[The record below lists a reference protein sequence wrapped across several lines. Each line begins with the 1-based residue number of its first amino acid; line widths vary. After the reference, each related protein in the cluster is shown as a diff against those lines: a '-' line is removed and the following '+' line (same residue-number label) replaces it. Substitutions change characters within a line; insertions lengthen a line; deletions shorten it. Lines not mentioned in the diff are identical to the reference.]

1 MPGRNRS
8 PALEPSRRP
17 EMTIIAPPPQSLR
30 YPAPGLGIAFSS
42 AAQVYLAPADLLSG
56 ALAAG
61 IVASGRALP
70 FGASQA
76 FCCAYLAARAA
87 DKVSVY
93 RLSVLELKGL
103 HPEVDA
109 AVAVFSQPLPP
120 FGGIAMDRPRI
131 MGIVNVTPDSFSD
144 GGDRFDPATA
154 IADALAMVDAGA
166 EIIDIGGE
174 STRPGA
180 PEVSPEDE
188 IRRVVPVTSALAE
201 AGVCVSVDTRHAA
214 TMAAAIGA
222 GARIVNDITALT
234 GDADALKVV
243 RESDAG
249 VVLMHMQGEP
259 QTMQSAPEYGFAPFD
274 VYDYLKARVEACVAA
289 GIPRERLCVDPGIG
303 FGKTKAH
310 NLSILHWMSLYR
322 GLGVPVLLG
331 ASRKS
336 LIAAVCGDTPPK
348 QRLAGSLALA
358 GAGVRAGVTV
368 VRVHD
373 VAETAQA
380 LAMQC
385 AIERSE

>member
-1 MPGRNRS
+1 MTVI
-8 PALEPSRRP
+8 EPELHP
-17 EMTIIAPPPQSLR
+17 LR

-42 AAQVYLAPADLLSG
+42 AAQLYLAPADLLSG
-56 ALAAG
+56 PVAAG

-70 FGASQA
+70 FGANQA
-76 FCCAYLAARAA
+76 FCCAYLAARIA

-103 HPEVDA
+103 HPQVDA
-109 AVAVFSQPLPP
+109 AVAAYTRPLPP
-120 FGGIAMDRPRI
+120 FAGISMDRARI

-144 GGDRFDPATA
+144 GGDRFDAATA
-154 IADALAMVDAGA
+154 IADAFAMVDAGA
-166 EIIDIGGE
+166 EIIDVGGE

-180 PEVSPEDE
+180 PEVPPEDE
-188 IRRVVPVTSALAE
+188 IRRVVPVVAALAGK
-201 AGVCVSVDTRHAA
+201 GVCVSIDTRHAA

-222 GARIVNDITALT
+222 GARIVNDITALS
-234 GDADALKVV
+234 GDADALRVV
-243 RESDAG
+243 RDSNAG

-259 QTMQSAPEYGFAPFD
+259 QTMQASPVYDFAPFD
-274 VYDYLKARVEACVAA
+274 VWDYLKARVEACVAA

-303 FGKTKAH
+303 FGKSKAH
-310 NLSILHWMSLYR
+310 NLSILHWLSLYR
-322 GLGVPVLLG
+322 SLGLPVLLG

-348 QRLAGSLALA
+348 RRVAGSLALA
-358 GAGVRAGVTV
+358 IAGVRAGATI